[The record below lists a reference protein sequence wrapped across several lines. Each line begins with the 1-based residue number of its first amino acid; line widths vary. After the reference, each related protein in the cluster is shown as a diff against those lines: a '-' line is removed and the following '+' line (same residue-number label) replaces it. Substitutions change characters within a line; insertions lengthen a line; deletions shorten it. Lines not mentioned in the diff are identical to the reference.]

1 MATGGPPVNTAPN
14 ICTLQ
19 TLFLKN
25 KMPLQVGASQKQQ
38 KRHIIIFSLKKCQKN
53 VICHRTIKKQLPD
66 RFHSLITNIDK

>member
-1 MATGGPPVNTAPN
+1 MATDGPPVYTAPN

-38 KRHIIIFSLKKCQKN
+38 KRHIIIFSLKN
-53 VICHRTIKKQLPD
+53 IKKKIYM
-66 RFHSLITNIDK
+66 S

>member
-38 KRHIIIFSLKKCQKN
+38 KRHIIIFSLKKCQKKMLY
-53 VICHRTIKKQLPD
+53 VIELSKNN
-66 RFHSLITNIDK
+66 FLIGFIH